1 MKVKMTLEVE
11 ERELSAIDWKLVEWL
26 NQTKNA
32 IKHLKETGSNQ
43 WMLKGLEETERNL
56 TDLLD
61 QFQSEMRKFYESRNK
76 SK

>member
-26 NQTKNA
+26 NKTKNY
-32 IKHLKETGSNQ
+32 IKHIKETGQNQ
-43 WMLKGLEETERNL
+43 WMLNGLEETERNL

-61 QFQSEMRKFYESRNK
+61 QFQSEMRKFYRNK